1 MNDVTTA
8 RLSAL
13 ADIGYLI
20 VPNIR
25 AEQPEI
31 LTDGGLRDL
40 SSEALL
46 AARDAEDCIIQ
57 WLDSSVGVELLS
69 TIRVNS
75 GDTTDPD
82 FLSAHE
88 NGTAFSMLHDGAK
101 VVMILLHTA
110 KDLSEQDTR
119 AAKSLLFLMVNEQP
133 AAEIPTLGPRELA
146 YLKKVSEGAT
156 DEEIAE
162 EFNLS
167 MRSVKE
173 RKKRTITDLGATNIS
188 LAIYLA
194 KKSGQL

>member
-1 MNDVTTA
+1 MNDGTTA
-8 RLSAL
+8 RLCAL

-25 AEQPEI
+25 AEQPKI
-31 LTDGGLRDL
+31 LTEGGLQDL
-40 SSEALL
+40 SPETLL

-57 WLDSSVGVELLS
+57 WLDTSVGVELLS

-88 NGTAFSMLHDGAK
+88 NGTVFSMLHDGAK
-101 VVMILLHTA
+101 VVMILVHAATE
-110 KDLSEQDTR
+110 LSEQDIR
-119 AAKSLLFLMVNEQP
+119 AAKSLLFLLINDQP
-133 AAEIPTLGPRELA
+133 TAVIPTLGPRELA

-156 DEEIAE
+156 DEEVAE

-188 LAIYLA
+188 LAINLA